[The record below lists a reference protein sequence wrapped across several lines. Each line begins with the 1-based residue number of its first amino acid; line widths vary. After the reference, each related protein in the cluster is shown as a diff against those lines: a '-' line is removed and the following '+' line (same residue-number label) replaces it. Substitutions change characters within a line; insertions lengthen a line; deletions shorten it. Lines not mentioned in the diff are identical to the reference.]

1 MEFVTIPTEQ
11 TTAATDLVLTVLAF
25 LIAFF
30 LQRYRGMDRFKVS
43 IWSWALVLLA
53 VASKLGAITHGLV
66 MREEMR
72 EILWQPLELSMG
84 LSVALFGVGALYDLF
99 GRKAARRFLV
109 PLLGLGTVSY
119 VVMTIMGEDFVVFI
133 VYEAAMIVGVAVI
146 YAILALRERRPG
158 AMLMTAAMGVN
169 LVAAALQTSEV
180 TFRFVWRFDH
190 NGVFHLV
197 QCAGLVVLAVGL
209 RRSLIKKMG
218 GQPDG

>member
-1 MEFVTIPTEQ
+1 MEFTSIPTEQ
-11 TTAATDLVLTVLAF
+11 TTAATDLLLTALAF
-25 LIAFF
+25 LVAIL
-30 LQRYRGMDRFKVS
+30 LQRYRVMDRFKVS
-43 IWSWALVLLA
+43 IWTWALVLLA

-66 MREEMR
+66 MRAELK
-72 EILWQPLELSMG
+72 EILWQPLEIFIG

-99 GRKAARRFLV
+99 GRKTARRSLV

-119 VVMTIMGEDFVVFI
+119 VVMTMMGEDFVVFI

-146 YAILALRERRPG
+146 YVILAVKERRAG
-158 AMLMTAAMGVN
+158 ALVMTAAMAVN

-197 QCAGLVVLAVGL
+197 QCVGLVVLTVGL
-209 RRSLIKKMG
+209 QRSLLARTG
-218 GQPDG
+218 G